1 MRYLLLP
8 AIVILVIWTY
18 QKPDKPR
25 EAEATVTPVSHATPE
40 TKLQDC
46 LDRADT
52 RNQSNRAMGYKA
64 LQYLM
69 ERKREDMEE
78 CRLRYGH

>member
-25 EAEATVTPVSHATPE
+25 EAEVVSTSHATPE
-40 TKLQDC
+40 AKLQDC
-46 LDRADT
+46 LDRADS

-64 LQYLM
+64 MQYLI

>member
-18 QKPDKPR
+18 QKPQSR

>member
-25 EAEATVTPVSHATPE
+25 EAEVVSPSHATPE

-46 LDRADT
+46 LDRADS